1 VKKSNI
7 AQRDR
12 RRIIKL
18 TNTFL
23 RHLVTVLTTPEHEDR
38 LRVNAIVTEILTRPR
53 SLLYIKKTT
62 KEAYDS
68 ELL

>member
-1 VKKSNI
+1 
-7 AQRDR
+7 
-12 RRIIKL
+12 
-18 TNTFL
+18 
-23 RHLVTVLTTPEHEDR
+23 VLTTPEHEDR